1 MDDNVLAVPKED
13 ENAGASYVLKVNNIV
28 AIWKNDDNVVASC
41 VTKENNVIICSL
53 KKKVRT

>member
-1 MDDNVLAVPKED
+1 MDDNVFAVPKED
-13 ENAGASYVLKVNNIV
+13 DNAVASYVLKVNNVV